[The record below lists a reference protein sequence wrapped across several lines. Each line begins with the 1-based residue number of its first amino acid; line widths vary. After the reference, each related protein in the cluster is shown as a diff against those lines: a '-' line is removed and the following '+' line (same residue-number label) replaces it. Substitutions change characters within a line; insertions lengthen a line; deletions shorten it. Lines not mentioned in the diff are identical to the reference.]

1 LTATSSSIVCILSNV
16 EGGNEVSFKLGFGG
30 FGFAEIDQF

>member
-16 EGGNEVSFKLGFGG
+16 EGGKEVSFKFGFD